1 VEIQVTNTLT
11 RRKESLIPLKPGH
24 ISMYVCGVTPYDA
37 THVGHARPAVVFDVV
52 RRFLRHKGF
61 QVRLVQNFT
70 DIDDKIIARA
80 AEKGVAPLELANT
93 YSQEYLNAMDRLGV
107 ERADAY
113 PRVSEHIPD
122 IIAMIQELIR
132 KEFAY
137 VENGDVY
144 FSVSRFPE
152 YGKLSNQKLEELEAG
167 TRFDVD
173 ERKRHPA
180 DFALWKAAKPGEP
193 AWDSPWGPGRPGWH
207 IECSA
212 MAYRYLGA
220 QIDIHGGGVDLVFP
234 HHENEIAQS
243 EAFSGQVPFVRFW
256 LHNGLVNMHGEK
268 MSKSLGNFL
277 TVEDVLNKYPAELLR
292 YFILSHHYRSA
303 VDFAPERLEAAEKG
317 WRRLNALVWEL
328 RELNLTP
335 EWPGLSA
342 LWSGKAQLDSRGLG
356 AAVDKAVRD
365 FDAAMSDDL
374 NTPKAIAV
382 LFDVVREVRGTGMEA
397 DGVELA
403 WAFLE
408 EAAGDILGILG
419 EQTAAIPEEGLN
431 VQLLELLIELRNEAR
446 KHKDWEQA
454 DRIRDRLKELGII
467 LEDTPSGTRWVVQNP

>member
-1 VEIQVTNTLT
+1 
-11 RRKESLIPLKPGH
+11 
-24 ISMYVCGVTPYDA
+24 M
-37 THVGHARPAVVFDVV
+37 
-52 RRFLRHKGF
+52 
-61 QVRLVQNFT
+61 
-70 DIDDKIIARA
+70 
-80 AEKGVAPLELANT
+80 
-93 YSQEYLNAMDRLGV
+93 
-107 ERADAY
+107 
-113 PRVSEHIPD
+113 
-122 IIAMIQELIR
+122 
-132 KEFAY
+132 
-137 VENGDVY
+137 
-144 FSVSRFPE
+144 
-152 YGKLSNQKLEELEAG
+152 
-167 TRFDVD
+167 
-173 ERKRHPA
+173 
-180 DFALWKAAKPGEP
+180 
-193 AWDSPWGPGRPGWH
+193 
-207 IECSA
+207 
-212 MAYRYLGA
+212 GA